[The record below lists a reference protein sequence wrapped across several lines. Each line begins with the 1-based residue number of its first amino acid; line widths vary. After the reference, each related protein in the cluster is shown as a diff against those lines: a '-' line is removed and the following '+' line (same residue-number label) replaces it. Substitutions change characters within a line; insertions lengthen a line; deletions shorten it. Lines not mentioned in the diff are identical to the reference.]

1 MAHSLELRTPFLD
14 KEVFAVAREIPADLR
29 IANNTTKYILRKAV
43 EGIVPDHVL
52 HRRKLGFPVPLRFW
66 LKDELYDWAKDQI
79 LASQTDKYLDKTYML
94 KLLDDHRDGKA
105 DNSRKLWTVLAF
117 MMWHKI
123 YVENDYLPDAKEIQA
138 TAAKI

>member
-1 MAHSLELRTPFLD
+1 
-14 KEVFAVAREIPADLR
+14 
-29 IANNTTKYILRKAV
+29 
-43 EGIVPDHVL
+43 
-52 HRRKLGFPVPLRFW
+52 
-66 LKDELYDWAKDQI
+66 
-79 LASQTDKYLDKTYML
+79 ML

-123 YVENDYLPDAKEIQA
+123 YVENDYLPDAEEIQA

>member
-1 MAHSLELRTPFLD
+1 M
-14 KEVFAVAREIPADLR
+14 
-29 IANNTTKYILRKAV
+29 
-43 EGIVPDHVL
+43 
-52 HRRKLGFPVPLRFW
+52 
-66 LKDELYDWAKDQI
+66 
-79 LASQTDKYLDKTYML
+79 ASQTDKYLDKTYML

-123 YVENDYLPDAKEIQA
+123 YVENDYLPDAEEIQA